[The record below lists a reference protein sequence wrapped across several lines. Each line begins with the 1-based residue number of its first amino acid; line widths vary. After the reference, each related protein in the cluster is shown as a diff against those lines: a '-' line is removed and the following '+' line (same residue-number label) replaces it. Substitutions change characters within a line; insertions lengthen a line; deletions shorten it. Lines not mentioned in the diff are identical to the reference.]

1 MFSHSIVVFEG
12 QGELATRCKA
22 ERTQHTNWYSIDNRC
37 HSSSA
42 PQLFSHS
49 PAARPS
55 LSPFFYP
62 SVSLQIRVD
71 SPVEGGVL
79 YETVTVMKDSSPIL
93 RDMAFSLDRNSLFVM
108 SENQVRKRTRFGA
121 TDTGNIKRLKWCS
134 KEQIRPLDRSW
145 WVQTPVTVAVCHA
158 DVSFEQDTVRLWHK
172 TQKLTDKERVLPLS
186 KLNIWNTVCKYT

>member
-37 HSSSA
+37 HSSRA
-42 PQLFSHS
+42 LQPFSHS

-55 LSPFFYP
+55 LFLSPFFYL
-62 SVSLQIRVD
+62 SMSLQIRVD

-108 SENQVRKRTRFGA
+108 SENQVRKRFGA
-121 TDTGNIKRLKWCS
+121 ADTRNVKRLKWCS
-134 KEQIRPLDRSW
+134 EEQIRPLDRSR
-145 WVQTPVTVAVCHA
+145 WVQTPVMMMCHA
-158 DVSFEQDTVRLWHK
+158 DVSLSEILCVWHK

-186 KLNIWNTVCKYT
+186 KLNISNTMCKYT